1 MTYLLRSAL
10 TCLALALPLTAQA
23 HGAFKGIGDFY
34 NGALHPFAVPSHAL
48 MLLAI
53 GLLFGQQGQRWRV
66 KLGVNLLIFAGSL
79 LLGLLA
85 MAAGLS
91 FTTAPLL
98 LGCAVLAGLATVI
111 AKPLPGF
118 IGALLAGLG
127 GFLIG
132 IDSAP
137 DPTGTWK
144 LLLICSGTLLGA
156 CLGLIYLWGMAAFLC
171 EKKDWR
177 AVLVRV
183 IGSWLTASA
192 LLVLVLQIRGF
203 CS

>member
-1 MTYLLRSAL
+1 MSRLLRPAL
-10 TCLALALPLTAQA
+10 ACIALALPLTVQA
-23 HGAFKGIGDFY
+23 HGTFKGLGDFY

-48 MLLAI
+48 MLLGI
-53 GLLFGQQGQRWRV
+53 GLLFGQQGQRWRIT
-66 KLGVNLLIFAGSL
+66 LGINLLIFAVAL
-79 LLGLLA
+79 LAGLLA

-98 LGCAVLAGLATVI
+98 LGCAMLAGLATVI

-118 IGALLAGLG
+118 FGALIAGLG

-132 IDSAP
+132 VDSAP
-137 DPTGTWK
+137 DQVSAWK
-144 LLLICSGTLLGA
+144 LLLICSGTLIGA

-171 EKKDWR
+171 EKNDWR
-177 AVLVRV
+177 SVLIRI

-192 LLVLVLQIRGF
+192 FLVLVLQVRGF
-203 CS
+203 IA